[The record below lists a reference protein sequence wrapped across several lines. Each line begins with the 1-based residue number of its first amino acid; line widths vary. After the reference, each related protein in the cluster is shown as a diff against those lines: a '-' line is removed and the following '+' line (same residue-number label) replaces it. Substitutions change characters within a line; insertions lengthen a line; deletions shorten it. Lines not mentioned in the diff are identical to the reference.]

1 MTTLGPESLPML
13 ERYFLKAIAAGDQTE
28 AERLKQ
34 QIIEIKGE
42 AQPQKVDLDSGVFLG
57 TEDEPLYPFLT

>member
-1 MTTLGPESLPML
+1 MTTLGLDSIPML
-13 ERYFLKAIAAGDQTE
+13 ERYFLKAIAAGNQIE
-28 AERLKQ
+28 ADRLKQ

-42 AQPQKVDLDSGVFLG
+42 AEPPKVDLDSGVFTG

>member
-1 MTTLGPESLPML
+1 MTTLGLDSIPML
-13 ERYFLKAIAAGDQTE
+13 ERYFLKANADGNQIE
-28 AERLKQ
+28 EESLKH

-42 AQPQKVDLDSGVFLG
+42 AEPQKVDLDSGVFTG

>member
-13 ERYFLKAIAAGDQTE
+13 ERYFLKAIAAGNTVE

-34 QIIEIKGE
+34 QIIAIKGE
-42 AQPQKVDLDSGVFLG
+42 AEPQKVDLDSGVFLG
-57 TEDEPLYPFLT
+57 TEDEPLYPFLS

>member
-1 MTTLGPESLPML
+1 MTTLGLDSIPML
-13 ERYFLKAIAAGDQTE
+13 ERYFLKAIAAGNQIE

-42 AQPQKVDLDSGVFLG
+42 AEPQKVDLDSGVFTG
-57 TEDEPLYPFLT
+57 TEDEPLYSFLT

>member
-1 MTTLGPESLPML
+1 MATLGPESLPML
-13 ERYFLKAIAAGDQTE
+13 ERYFLKAIASGNTIE

-42 AQPQKVDLDSGVFLG
+42 AAPQRVELDSGVFLG
-57 TEDEPLYPFLT
+57 TEDEPLYPFLS

>member
-1 MTTLGPESLPML
+1 ML
-13 ERYFLKAIAAGDQTE
+13 ERYFLKAIAAGNQIE

-42 AQPQKVDLDSGVFLG
+42 AEPQKVDLDSGVFTG

>member
-1 MTTLGPESLPML
+1 MATLGPESLPML
-13 ERYFLKAIAAGDQTE
+13 ERYFVKAISAGNITE

-34 QIIEIKGE
+34 QIITIKGE

-57 TEDEPLYPFLT
+57 TEDEPLYPFLG